1 MKKIVQRTTRISEA
15 SRNVCTLKSAGHSAL
30 GVLMLALAAG
40 AAARDENPG
49 QWYADGQ
56 AELQRALQRKPVEA
70 PAKNI
75 ILFVGDGM
83 GLSTVTAARI
93 FDGQLRGETGE
104 ENSLAFEQLPYVAL
118 SKTYETNQQVADS
131 AGTMTAIMT
140 GIKTKGGVIG
150 VNQFVERG
158 NCKSAQGKQL
168 ETLLELAEK
177 AGRSTGV
184 VTTTRLTHATPAATY
199 AHVPDRNWESD
210 RDIPES
216 ERAAG
221 CKDIARQLIEFP
233 QGNGLEVVLGG
244 GRTKFLS
251 EKATD
256 PEDTNIHG
264 ERLDGRD
271 LTQEWLKKNPHSE
284 YVWNSQQFAAI
295 DPATADHVL
304 GLFSP
309 SHMSYEKERVQD
321 AGGEPSLVDM
331 TRKAIDILKKNP
343 KGFFLMVEGGRID
356 HAHHS
361 GNAFHALD
369 ETREFANAVRA
380 ALAQTDSKDT
390 LVVVTA
396 DHSHVLTISGD
407 PKRGN
412 PILGK
417 VVGSD
422 ETDNAGDAPVKALDD
437 VPYTTLSYANGPGA
451 IAVRN
456 PISKEYKR
464 RDLTDVDTT
473 APGFMQQALVP
484 LAAETH
490 AGEDVAI
497 YAGGPWAHLFHRT
510 VEQNYIFHVMN
521 YAMTIP
527 PKAAPKKPQ
536 SAKKAR

>member
-15 SRNVCTLKSAGHSAL
+15 SRNVCTCKLAGRSAL

-271 LTQEWLKKNPHSE
+271 LTQEWLKKN
-284 YVWNSQQFAAI
+284 Q
-295 DPATADHVL
+295 
-304 GLFSP
+304 
-309 SHMSYEKERVQD
+309 
-321 AGGEPSLVDM
+321 
-331 TRKAIDILKKNP
+331 
-343 KGFFLMVEGGRID
+343 
-356 HAHHS
+356 
-361 GNAFHALD
+361 GNAF
-369 ETREFANAVRA
+369 
-380 ALAQTDSKDT
+380 
-390 LVVVTA
+390 
-396 DHSHVLTISGD
+396 
-407 PKRGN
+407 
-412 PILGK
+412 LG
-417 VVGSD
+417 G
-422 ETDNAGDAPVKALDD
+422 
-437 VPYTTLSYANGPGA
+437 
-451 IAVRN
+451 
-456 PISKEYKR
+456 
-464 RDLTDVDTT
+464 
-473 APGFMQQALVP
+473 
-484 LAAETH
+484 
-490 AGEDVAI
+490 
-497 YAGGPWAHLFHRT
+497 
-510 VEQNYIFHVMN
+510 
-521 YAMTIP
+521 
-527 PKAAPKKPQ
+527 
-536 SAKKAR
+536 